1 MIFGGS
7 WIIVEIGEETKTF
20 VELPQEAYGE
30 RPELDPF
37 EDDEPVIAL
46 CDLENPEY
54 CESCQ

>member
-1 MIFGGS
+1 M
-7 WIIVEIGEETKTF
+7 EIGEETKTF